1 MKFKVNKKQPEK
13 KLEQYTLKNIGV
25 TSLDKLSY
33 TLLYLMSN
41 KVGKVERVKGN
52 LTIQDNN
59 YKFDLVGN
67 NYEITGNNSSLGNNA
82 VVIGTNLNKD
92 IIEKL
97 FEN

>member
-1 MKFKVNKKQPEK
+1 MINDRPTRLIVN
-13 KLEQYTLKNIGV
+13 
-25 TSLDKLSY
+25 LDA
-33 TLLYLMSN
+33 LL
-41 KVGKVERVKGN
+41 R
-52 LTIQDNN
+52 
-59 YKFDLVGN
+59 

>member
-82 VVIGTNLNKD
+82 VVIGINLNKD